1 MTERETK
8 LFERL
13 KGEGWFAGEKAPALF
28 ALYDLSDQ
36 KVPPLDGDGRRDGK
50 KGRRRKG
57 KEAKKEGGGNTPS
70 RSGNESPNAPSPL
83 QKGGASSAALSES
96 DGAGGPFLCRGAALI
111 DRDRVTLW
119 QEGRLVQTI
128 AIPAGER
135 LFCEILEGTAVITL
149 QDRVLFRAR
158 MKQKTA
164 YYLLAKR
171 YADLCEGKD
180 IARQADERS
189 AVCIKCGR
197 PLVSGAS
204 DEVCSRCRSKK
215 RVIKQLWE
223 FLKGSRAFL
232 FLSVFLFFAVTA
244 INLVAPYLNRVLVDD
259 YIVPKNSFLAGFAVV
274 ILSILGVNL
283 LSRFVSI
290 LRSRLLIAASG
301 GVIIRLRDAVFE
313 KVEKLSVSNVAK
325 RTAGNLMHRI
335 NNDTAVI
342 QQFLT
347 NQFANLVEQI
357 LMFLGVGL
365 VLFFY
370 DWRLA
375 LFILGPM
382 PVVFI
387 LNWKFRAKTHKM
399 YHTQWEKS
407 SRVETFLHDI
417 FSGIRVVKA
426 FGTEERENRRFDALA
441 YDECRVQMR
450 NERFF
455 AVFSP
460 LITFLLGAGE
470 IFLLYYNG
478 YQNLYHGM
486 SLGTISMFTSYVSLI
501 YGPLQFFGGLLRQL
515 ANMLNS
521 ASKVFEILDE
531 KVDVPDAE
539 EPVVRRIEGNIEL
552 KNVAFDYDE
561 RNAVLKNINLTVRPG
576 EMIGIVGRSGV
587 GKSTLINLV
596 MRMYDV
602 DEGEI
607 LVDGINIKEYSQECL
622 RSQIGAVLQET
633 FLFSGSIY
641 ENIAYAK
648 PEASREE
655 IISASKLAG
664 AHDFIIK
671 LPDAYNTKVG
681 ERGYTLSGGERQR
694 VTIARALLHD
704 PRILILD
711 EATSAL
717 DTETEKR
724 IQDALQVLI
733 QNRTTLAI
741 AHRLSTLRNA
751 TRLIVLAEGT
761 IAEEGTHEEL
771 MAKKGMYYELVMAQR
786 QMLSTKKES

>member
-8 LFERL
+8 IFEKL
-13 KGEGWFAGEKAPALF
+13 KGEGWFAGEEPPALL
-28 ALYDLSDQ
+28 ALFDLSD
-36 KVPPLDGDGRRDGK
+36 K
-50 KGRRRKG
+50 KSEPKADLSKMRRKE
-57 KEAKKEGGGNTPS
+57 KNKREE
-70 RSGNESPNAPSPL
+70 PL
-83 QKGGASSAALSES
+83 REN
-96 DGAGGPFLCRGAALI
+96 GPYIVRGVALI
-111 DRDRVTLW
+111 DKGRVTLW
-119 QEGRLVQTI
+119 QEGERVDEI
-128 AIPAGER
+128 VIPEGEA
-135 LFCEILEGTAVITL
+135 LTCEILEGTAAIISG
-149 QDRVLFRAR
+149 DRVLFRSR

-171 YADLCEGKD
+171 YADLLEGKD
-180 IARQADERS
+180 DQVRPVDERAS
-189 AVCIKCGR
+189 VCIKCGR
-197 PLVSGAS
+197 PLQNASG
-204 DEVCSRCRSKK
+204 EVCSRCRSKK
-215 RVIKQLWE
+215 RVIRQLWD

-232 FLSVFLFFAVTA
+232 FLSVVLFFVVTA
-244 INLVAPYLNRVLVDD
+244 VNLIAPVLNKKLVDD
-259 YIVPKNSFLAGFAVV
+259 YIQPKNSFLGGFAVV

-283 LSRFVSI
+283 LSRLISI
-290 LRSRLLIAASG
+290 LRSRILISASG
-301 GVIIRLRDAVFE
+301 GVIVRLRDAVFE
-313 KVEKLSVSNVAK
+313 KVEKLSVSNVAR

-347 NQFANLVEQI
+347 NQFASLVEQI

-375 LFILGPM
+375 LFIIGPM
-382 PVVFI
+382 PVVFF
-387 LNWKFRAKTHKM
+387 LNWRFRSKVQKM

-426 FGTEERENRRFDALA
+426 FGTEERENKRFDKLA
-441 YDECRVQMR
+441 YDECAIQMR

-455 AVFSP
+455 AIFSP

-478 YQNLYHGM
+478 YNNLYNGM

-501 YGPLQFFGGLLRQL
+501 YGPLQFFGRLLRQFS
-515 ANMLNS
+515 NMLNS
-521 ASKVFEILDE
+521 AAKVFEILDE
-531 KVDVPDAE
+531 KVDVSDAE
-539 EPVVRRIEGNIEL
+539 QPVVKKIEGNIEFRD
-552 KNVAFDYDE
+552 VAFDYDE
-561 RNAVLKNINLTVRPG
+561 RNAVLKKINLSVKPG

-641 ENIAYAK
+641 DNIAYAK

-655 IISASKLAG
+655 IVAASKLAG

-717 DTETEKR
+717 DTETEKQ
-724 IQDALQVLI
+724 IQDALQILI
-733 QNRTTLAI
+733 KNRTTLAI

-751 TRLIVLAEGT
+751 TRLIVLSEGT
-761 IAEEGTHEEL
+761 VAEEGTHEEL

-786 QMLSTKKES
+786 QMLSTKKEA

>member
-1 MTERETK
+1 MTEREQK
-8 LFERL
+8 LFEKL
-13 KGEGWFAGEKAPALF
+13 KGDGWFASEEAPAFLALF
-28 ALYDLSDQ
+28 DLSD
-36 KVPPLDGDGRRDGK
+36 KRILPKDK
-50 KGRRRKG
+50 KLRKNEKNKAYPG
-57 KEAKKEGGGNTPS
+57 SPGG
-70 RSGNESPNAPSPL
+70 L
-83 QKGGASSAALSES
+83 
-96 DGAGGPFLCRGAALI
+96 FLCRGAALI
-111 DRDRVTLW
+111 DRNRITLW
-119 QEGRLVQTI
+119 QEGEKIDEI
-128 AIPAGER
+128 AIGEGET
-135 LFCEILEGTAVITL
+135 LACEILEGSAVMTL
-149 QDRVLFRAR
+149 GERIVFRSR
-158 MKQKTA
+158 LKQKTA

-171 YADLCEGKD
+171 FGDLVEGRSD
-180 IARQADERS
+180 EVRRADERA

-197 PLVSGAS
+197 PLEGAS

-215 RVIKQLWE
+215 RVIRQLWD
-223 FLKGSRAFL
+223 FMKGSRAYL
-232 FLSVFLFFAVTA
+232 VLSVVLFFAVTG
-244 INLVAPYLNRVLVDD
+244 INLLSPVLNRKLVDD
-259 YIVPKNSFLAGFAVV
+259 YIEPQNSFLGGFAVV

-290 LRSRLLIAASG
+290 LRSRILISASG
-301 GVIIRLRDAVFE
+301 GVIIRLRDTVFQ
-313 KVEKLSVSNVAK
+313 KVEKLSVSNVSR
-325 RTAGNLMHRI
+325 RTAGNLMNRI

-347 NQFANLVEQI
+347 NQFASLVEQV
-357 LMFLGVGL
+357 LMFIGVGA

-370 DWRLA
+370 DWKLA
-375 LFILGPM
+375 LFIIGPM
-382 PVVFI
+382 PIVFF
-387 LNWKFRAKTHKM
+387 LNWQFRNRVGRI
-399 YHTQWEKS
+399 YHAQWEKS
-407 SRVETFLHDI
+407 SRVQTFLHDI

-426 FGTEERENRRFDALA
+426 FGTEERENKRFDALA
-441 YDECRVQMR
+441 HDECKIQMR
-450 NERFF
+450 NETFF
-455 AVFSP
+455 AFFSP
-460 LITFLLGAGE
+460 LITFLLGVGE
-470 IFLLYYNG
+470 IFLLYYTG
-478 YQNLYHGM
+478 YNNLNNGM

-501 YGPLQFFGGLLRQL
+501 YGPLQFFGRLLRQFS
-515 ANMLNS
+515 NMLNS

-531 KVDVPDAE
+531 KVDVADNE
-539 EPVVRRIEGNIEL
+539 QPVVRKIEGNIEL

-561 RNAVLKNINLTVRPG
+561 RNAVLKNINLSVKPG
-576 EMIGIVGRSGV
+576 EMIGIVGKSGV

-607 LVDGINIKEYSQECL
+607 TIDGINIKDYSQECL

-641 ENIAYAK
+641 DNLAYAK
-648 PEASREE
+648 PTASREE
-655 IISASKLAG
+655 VIAASKLAG

-717 DTETEKR
+717 DTETEKK
-724 IQDALQVLI
+724 IQDALQILI
-733 QNRTTLAI
+733 KDRTTLAI

-751 TRLIVLAEGT
+751 TRLIVLSEGT

-786 QMLSTKKES
+786 QMLSTSQK